1 MTEPSYPNGNTLAY
15 RVAELER
22 DMSALAQK
30 QKDDV
35 KELGQKVDR
44 LMWSLVSLTIALTT
58 TTVMLLLTRIV
69 EQAP

>member
-1 MTEPSYPNGNTLAY
+1 MSEPPSYPNGNTLAY

-22 DMSALAQK
+22 D
-30 QKDDV
+30 V
-35 KELGQKVDR
+35 KELTKKVDR

-69 EQAP
+69 EAQA